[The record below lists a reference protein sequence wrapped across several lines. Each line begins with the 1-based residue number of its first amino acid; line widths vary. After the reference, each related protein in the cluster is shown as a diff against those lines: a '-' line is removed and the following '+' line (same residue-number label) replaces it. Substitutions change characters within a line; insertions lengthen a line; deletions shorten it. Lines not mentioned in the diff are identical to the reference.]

1 MSLEVAHSPRAEAFK
16 KLEAAEN
23 LTGYKTIFFDAQK
36 ELEDLQAA
44 LETEKSSKHRT
55 EIKKDINRLRK
66 EISDGKV
73 ITLDAKRSKEVQ
85 SDNVVSLGVN
95 SSSSSNIVE
104 FRPVSKVKVPE
115 GYDAFPWLNG
125 DNGEIFDFAW
135 ARSSLPENVV
145 SLVEEKAKRGRV
157 SELLRSKSAG
167 QVNPLLALG
176 IGGAVAGLGLIAAGV
191 FDIFGARTAIWN
203 LTPFGNREQQPIS
216 AGSLNLS
223 GLTREELNKYSNYL
237 TSLAFPTEDPT
248 YGWKASKS
256 GKVSAYLA
264 EFYGATGPDDKFD
277 PGKANPEEDDTYA
290 YENARSGDTKYA
302 DRYNAALDYFRRL
315 NGGLGSYPDS
325 DDWMHTRNSNNQVVQ
340 FRTLNNE
347 GWKIFFEENGGV
359 YVTPPADAEAAHT
372 EEEEVIEELEESGEE
387 VSTASSETQR
397 AQTIQQQRERS
408 SIIDASG
415 PESFICRDG
424 VKSVADAL
432 NKIKKDQCLYD
443 ALVSGGFDIS
453 RFNESNVSFIPLSQA
468 GLNLN
473 TEYQMTYKSGRAV
486 DSFLVTLTDSGQ
498 TNLRIGDKIVNVNQ
512 HKVVKFVQDGKI
524 AIILY

>member
-216 AGSLNLS
+216 AGS
-223 GLTREELNKYSNYL
+223 
-237 TSLAFPTEDPT
+237 
-248 YGWKASKS
+248 
-256 GKVSAYLA
+256 
-264 EFYGATGPDDKFD
+264 
-277 PGKANPEEDDTYA
+277 
-290 YENARSGDTKYA
+290 
-302 DRYNAALDYFRRL
+302 
-315 NGGLGSYPDS
+315 
-325 DDWMHTRNSNNQVVQ
+325 
-340 FRTLNNE
+340 
-347 GWKIFFEENGGV
+347 
-359 YVTPPADAEAAHT
+359 
-372 EEEEVIEELEESGEE
+372 
-387 VSTASSETQR
+387 
-397 AQTIQQQRERS
+397 
-408 SIIDASG
+408 
-415 PESFICRDG
+415 
-424 VKSVADAL
+424 
-432 NKIKKDQCLYD
+432 
-443 ALVSGGFDIS
+443 
-453 RFNESNVSFIPLSQA
+453 
-468 GLNLN
+468 
-473 TEYQMTYKSGRAV
+473 
-486 DSFLVTLTDSGQ
+486 
-498 TNLRIGDKIVNVNQ
+498 
-512 HKVVKFVQDGKI
+512 
-524 AIILY
+524 